1 MNNRIYH
8 KLLINAVLN
17 PLTALFDV
25 KNGELPA
32 HPTRMALM
40 RALYEETALILK
52 GAGMQLESDGW
63 AQIIEVCERT
73 SGNVSSMLSD
83 VRAGRK
89 TEIGAI
95 NGAVV
100 RLAEQQQ
107 LKAPC
112 NRAVME
118 LVDALSKRSKMGE

>member
-1 MNNRIYH
+1 
-8 KLLINAVLN
+8 
-17 PLTALFDV
+17 
-25 KNGELPA
+25 
-32 HPTRMALM
+32 
-40 RALYEETALILK
+40 
-52 GAGMQLESDGW
+52 
-63 AQIIEVCERT
+63 
-73 SGNVSSMLSD
+73 MLGD

-112 NRAVME
+112 NRAVTE
-118 LVDALSKRSKMGE
+118 LVDALSKRSEMGE